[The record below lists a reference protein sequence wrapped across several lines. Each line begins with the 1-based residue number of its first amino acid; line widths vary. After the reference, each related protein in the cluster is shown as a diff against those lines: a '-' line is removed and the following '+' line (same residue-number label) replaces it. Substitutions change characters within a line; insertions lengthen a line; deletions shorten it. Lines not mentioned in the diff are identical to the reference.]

1 MKIILQQEIPRL
13 GSLGDVVDVADGY
26 ARNYLIPR
34 GMAVLAHARNVGR
47 LRHQTS
53 QAEAKQD
60 KFMAAANAA
69 AKQLEGAA
77 VTIKRQADD
86 EGEKLFGSV
95 TNRDIAKALLEE
107 GIEVDK
113 RAIDLPEPI
122 KSIGAHTVKI
132 QLFANVSAEVK
143 VYVIKE

>member
-13 GSLGDVVDVADGY
+13 GSLGEVVDVADGY

-47 LRHQTS
+47 LRHQQS
-53 QAEAKQD
+53 LAEAKQD
-60 KFMAAANAA
+60 KYMAAANAA

-77 VTIKRQADD
+77 VTIKRQADE

-95 TNRDIAKALLEE
+95 TNRDIAKALLED

-122 KSIGAHTVKI
+122 KAIGAHTVKI

>member
-13 GSLGDVVDVADGY
+13 GSLGEVVDVADGY

-34 GMAVLAHARNVGR
+34 GMAVLAHARNVGQ
-47 LRHQTS
+47 LRHQQS
-53 QAEAKQD
+53 VAEAKQD
-60 KFMAAANAA
+60 KFLAVATAA

-77 VTIKRQADD
+77 VTIKRQADE
-86 EGEKLFGSV
+86 EGDKLFGSV

-113 RAIDLPEPI
+113 RAIDLPEPL

-132 QLFANVSAEVK
+132 QLFADVSAEVK

>member
-13 GSLGDVVDVADGY
+13 GTLGEVVEVADGY

-34 GMAVLAHARNVGR
+34 GMAVLAHARNVGH
-47 LRHQTS
+47 LRHQQS
-53 QAEAKQD
+53 VAQAKQD

-69 AKQLEGAA
+69 AKQLEGVA
-77 VTIKRQADD
+77 VTLKRKADD

-122 KSIGAHTVKI
+122 KAIGAHTVTI
-132 QLFANVSAEVK
+132 RLFADVSAEVK

>member
-13 GSLGDVVDVADGY
+13 GSLGEVVDVADGY

-47 LRHQTS
+47 LRHEQAV
-53 QAEAKQD
+53 AEAKQD
-60 KFMAAANAA
+60 KFLAAANAA

-86 EGEKLFGSV
+86 EGDKLFGSV
-95 TNRDIAKALLEE
+95 TNRDIAKALLDE

-122 KSIGAHTVKI
+122 KAIGAHTVTI

-143 VYVIKE
+143 VYVIQE

>member
-1 MKIILQQEIPRL
+1 
-13 GSLGDVVDVADGY
+13 
-26 ARNYLIPR
+26 
-34 GMAVLAHARNVGR
+34 
-47 LRHQTS
+47 
-53 QAEAKQD
+53 
-60 KFMAAANAA
+60 
-69 AKQLEGAA
+69 LEGAA

-86 EGEKLFGSV
+86 EGDKLFGSV

-113 RAIDLPEPI
+113 RAIDLPEPL

-132 QLFANVSAEVK
+132 QLFADVSAEVK

>member
-13 GSLGDVVDVADGY
+13 GSLGEVVDVADGY

-47 LRHQTS
+47 LRHQQS
-53 QAEAKQD
+53 LAEAKQD
-60 KFMAAANAA
+60 KYMAAANAA

-77 VTIKRQADD
+77 VTIKRQADE

-95 TNRDIAKALLEE
+95 TNRDIAKALLED

-122 KSIGAHTVKI
+122 KAIGAHTVKI
-132 QLFANVSAEVK
+132 QLFENVSAEVK

>member
-13 GSLGDVVDVADGY
+13 GSLGEVVDVADGY

-34 GMAVLAHARNVGR
+34 GMAVLAHARNVGQ
-47 LRHQTS
+47 LRHQQS
-53 QAEAKQD
+53 VAEAKQD
-60 KFMAAANAA
+60 KFLAAATAA

-86 EGEKLFGSV
+86 EGDKLFGSV

-113 RAIDLPEPI
+113 RAIDLPEPL

-132 QLFANVSAEVK
+132 QLFADVSAEVK

>member
-13 GSLGDVVDVADGY
+13 GSLGEVVDVADGY

-47 LRHQTS
+47 LRHQQS
-53 QAEAKQD
+53 VAEAKQD
-60 KFMAAANAA
+60 RYLASANAA
-69 AKQLEGAA
+69 AKELEGAA